1 MADIYEVIVGSL
13 NFRSAPNGPIL
24 ATLRRASKLEV
35 VGPPQRDPN
44 DARATW
50 LHVRPVPQGAPD
62 GFVSDRYVTRVD
74 APGPPATGDSAGLAV
89 SDTQL
94 LTLSPTGKA
103 WILKA
108 LVDRFAEVVEPY
120 GILQNRRRLCHFLAQ
135 SAHESAGFRTL
146 EEFGGATYWSRY
158 EGRADLGNTKAGD
171 GVLYHGRGIFQLTG
185 RANYRSMGAKI
196 GVHLEAEPQLAA
208 EGDISLRTAC
218 EFWKSRRLET
228 FADQNDIREITRRI
242 NGGSNGLADRTAFFR
257 RAWSIWGD
265 PGQPPPV

>member
-1 MADIYEVIVGSL
+1 MPVTYEVIVGSL

-24 ATLRRASKLEV
+24 ATLPRASRVETV
-35 VGPPQRDPN
+35 QPDSTDPQ
-44 DARATW
+44 W
-50 LHVRPVPQGAPD
+50 LHVRPVPQGAPE
-62 GFVSDRYVTRVD
+62 GFVSTRFVTRID
-74 APGPPATGDSAGLAV
+74 AAGPPKVEGATGLGV
-89 SDTQL
+89 SEGQL

-108 LVDRFAEVVEPY
+108 LVDKFPNVVEPY
-120 GILQNRRRLCHFLAQ
+120 GILESPRRLCHFLAQ

-158 EGRADLGNTKAGD
+158 EGRADLGNTQAGD

-185 RANYRSMGAKI
+185 RANYKSMGKKI
-196 GVHLEAEPQLAA
+196 DMDLEGDPRLAA
-208 EGDISLRTAC
+208 EGDVSLRTAC

-242 NGGSNGLADRTAFFR
+242 NGGSNGLAERTAFFR

-265 PGQPPPV
+265 PDQPSGF